1 MEDHNQDKVKHEHE
15 QAVTQTKKS
24 SNGAVIALVIA
35 IILAIAAIVGT
46 WYYMNNSAKNDK
58 KAQDAQIQQLQKQVD
73 DLKKQS
79 SSDQTISYTTKYQ
92 LLKFAYENG
101 WTIKD
106 NSAVTPAGGNLDSI
120 DITSPSDFAISM
132 QVGSL
137 QRGGACGGCKVA
149 YSEPVTV
156 LGKQLYINYVQDTGS
171 GVSKLIISEKADDTF
186 GYNLPTLNNQTQLS
200 ITAGYRNGDA
210 FTVKDLNTLKSDA
223 NIQSFKKYLQSL
235 SY

>member
-24 SNGAVIALVIA
+24 ANGAVIALVIA

-46 WYYMNNSAKNDK
+46 WYYMNSKAKNDK

-106 NSAVTPAGGNLDSI
+106 NSSVTPAGGNLDSI
-120 DITSPSDFAISM
+120 DITSANGFTIRMA
-132 QVGSL
+132 VGSL
-137 QRGGACGGCKVA
+137 QRGGLCGGCKVA

-156 LGKQLYINYVQDTGS
+156 LGKQLYINYVDTGS

-186 GYNLPTLNNQTQLS
+186 GYNLPVLNNQAQLS
-200 ITAGYRNGDA
+200 ITADYRNGDA
-210 FTVKDLNTLKSDA
+210 FTVKDLNTLKSDS
-223 NIQSFKKYLQSL
+223 NIQSFKKYLQSI